1 MNTAMDHSDT
11 IDSTKGGLQKGI
23 DTEINVFVQITKSIS
38 SHEERDGCQ
47 QNLSKAKAALNKEN
61 YEKAHRFCMECKN
74 IIEGYTKT
82 IMESTEQ
89 LMEDFKEMGS
99 ETSEYE
105 TQFEEMRTL
114 IEKRN
119 YSEAYPLSEKIKND
133 VLKQQYNIVSD
144 IFNSVKEDLRT
155 AEKSQLDV
163 KKQKKKM
170 SEAKD
175 AAQDKLYKKAY
186 DLILESQGEIRTIT
200 EKHTEL
206 SEAMDIVIEK
216 VKDAQEKGVDIGPI
230 KKKLTSVKAA
240 ISINEF
246 KEAAELISEC
256 EIDVKNLLIKQTIS
270 EKMSRCMELIDL
282 IKELELEPT
291 EVEAHLKKTNDLISE
306 SKFEDALASLSQTQ
320 EMAETLCNLKILE
333 MLTQI
338 KSRINEEKRFGIEVM
353 SAEVIYKKTEDYLLQ
368 RRFKMA
374 ALYAQKSLDE
384 VEEIRDE
391 SLRAAYI
398 IRLGKSYISEAD
410 IISADTQNAKEV
422 YKKAISGL
430 EHYQYFSAIEMGNK
444 CIKEANKSKEQRISN
459 MISMARTHIEKSK
472 SEGKSVENAEK
483 MIGESET
490 VLKDRNYFKA
500 MKLTIMSLEEI
511 GPMDIQKN
519 MVKTILD
526 EFKDRFRETIQ
537 QGMNSDIVRTHIKNA
552 EKSQNKGDYV
562 MASDC
567 AIMGIKELSVLREEY
582 DRTSISLIA
591 AKARL
596 HEVET
601 TGFDVKDIKLIF
613 DQAKKEFT
621 AGNFNES
628 LKLVKK
634 TIKDSKQFYKEHL
647 KKPIAHCE
655 MLVKTAEDIGANV
668 IRANNILLE
677 AKAALDEELF
687 SQVPLFVENCE
698 KIAEREIKK
707 KLYDKL
713 SETREQLKQIESNG
727 KNISEAVKILE
738 KGETSLE
745 NKEYADC
752 YDMIKKALTVVG

>member
-1 MNTAMDHSDT
+1 
-11 IDSTKGGLQKGI
+11 
-23 DTEINVFVQITKSIS
+23 
-38 SHEERDGCQ
+38 
-47 QNLSKAKAALNKEN
+47 
-61 YEKAHRFCMECKN
+61 MECKN

-82 IMESTEQ
+82 IIDSTGEMVSG
-89 LMEDFKEMGS
+89 LKEMDS

-105 TQFEEMRTL
+105 TQMDEMKTH
-114 IEKRN
+114 IEIRN
-119 YSEAYPLSEKIKND
+119 YSEAYPLSEKIRNGI
-133 VLKQQYNIVSD
+133 LKKQYNIVSD
-144 IFNSVKEDLRT
+144 IFNTVKKDLKSAEDSR
-155 AEKSQLDV
+155 LDV

-175 AAQDKLYKKAY
+175 AAQDKRYKQAY
-186 DLILESQGEIRTIT
+186 DLILETQVEIRTIN
-200 EKHTEL
+200 EKNREL
-206 SEAMDIVIEK
+206 TDALDIIIEK
-216 VKDAQEKGVDIGPI
+216 VRDAQEKGVDIAKI
-230 KKKLTSVKAA
+230 KRKLSSVKSA

-246 KEAAELISEC
+246 SEAADLIAEC
-256 EIDVKNLLIKQTIS
+256 ELDVKNLLIKQTIS

-291 EVEAHLKKTNDLISE
+291 EVEANLKKTNDLITDGE
-306 SKFEDALASLSQTQ
+306 FENALTSLNQTQ

-338 KSRINEEKRFGIEVM
+338 KSRINEEKKFGIEVM
-353 SAEVIYKKTEDYLLQ
+353 SAEVIYKKTEEYLLA

-374 ALYAQKSLDE
+374 ALYARKSLDE

-410 IISADTQNAKEV
+410 IISADTKAAREV

-459 MISMARTHIEKSK
+459 MIATAKNQIEKSK
-472 SEGKSVENAEK
+472 SQGTSVDNAEK
-483 MIGESET
+483 MLNESQA
-490 VLKDRNYFKA
+490 VLRDENYFKA
-500 MKLTIMSLEEI
+500 MKLAIMSLNELDPE
-511 GPMDIQKN
+511 DIQKN
-519 MVKTILD
+519 MVKTIID
-526 EFKDRFRETIQ
+526 EFKGRFKETIQ
-537 QGMNSDIVRTHIKNA
+537 QGLNSDLVRTHIKNA
-552 EKSQNKGDYV
+552 EKSQKSGDYV

-582 DRTSISLIA
+582 DRTSLSLIA

-596 HEVET
+596 HEVEN
-601 TGFDVKDIKLIF
+601 TGFDVGDIKVTF
-613 DQAKKEFT
+613 DEAKQEFT
-621 AGNFNES
+621 AGNFMES

-634 TIKDSKQFYKEHL
+634 TISDSKQFYKEHL
-647 KKPIAHCE
+647 QKPIAHCE
-655 MLVKTAEDIGANV
+655 ELVKTAEDIGANV

-698 KIAEREIKK
+698 KLAGREIKK

-713 SETREQLKQIESNG
+713 SETREHLEKERSNG
-727 KNISEAVKILE
+727 KDINEAIKILE
-738 KGETSLE
+738 KGEKSLE
-745 NKEYADC
+745 NRQYIDCADF
-752 YDMIKKALTVVG
+752 IKKAMAAVA